1 MMSLEQIEYEN
12 KQAEDIAKAYSKQ
25 PYVAVV
31 DADTYVRSSPFIG
44 NYKPIGWKQIDVHFV
59 DNSGFG
65 SPSEP
70 ALTFEQFVSKVK
82 KGHGYAIIETGQF
95 QVHIAEFVKEI

>member
-12 KQAEDIAKAYSKQ
+12 KQAEDIARAHDVQ

-31 DADTYVRSSPFIG
+31 NADTYVKSSPYIG
-44 NYKPIGWKQIDVHFV
+44 EYRPLGWKQINVHFV

-65 SPSEP
+65 SSDEP

-82 KGHGYAIIETGQF
+82 QNHGYAIISTGQF
-95 QVHIAEFVKEI
+95 QVHIAEFVKA